1 LVLAAIIFI
10 ATFQAGQMV
19 FAAYDLPTASLTDA
33 DARRAMIGLVAT
45 APVFPIIGVVAAF
58 VLRSAAGA
66 ITLVL
71 ALLFVPGMFG
81 ALLPRRWQEDVLAY
95 LPGSLADSVAM
106 HHLDADNPLYADPTL
121 AAVLL
126 VVWIVVLIGGTWYLL
141 NRRDV

>member
-1 LVLAAIIFI
+1 MAVLLSQSRDVAVLRSDHGNPVHSPPRDD
-10 ATFQAGQMV
+10 QAGHDR
-19 FAAYDLPTASLTDA
+19 AGLP
-33 DARRAMIGLVAT
+33 IV
-45 APVFPIIGVVAAF
+45 GVVAAF

-81 ALLPRRWQEDVLAY
+81 ALLPRRWQEDVLAW

-106 HHLDADNPLYADPTL
+106 HHLDPDNPLYADPAL
-121 AAVLL
+121 AAALL
-126 VVWIVVLIGGTWYLL
+126 VAWIVALTAGTWYLL